1 MTGPQLP
8 PQRVV
13 RAMTTELPTAFWA
26 FHNLYHRP
34 YLEYAHI
41 QLGDERSAGELV
53 HATFM
58 DLALNWPDMMEDANH
73 EAYAWAL
80 LRERIADELRLQG
93 RVPATVETAVFARV
107 NRAALESVRDQLAD
121 MESALGL
128 YAAISRLPERQFD
141 VMVLLYVLGYPTEQ
155 TAHIL
160 GVTPATVR
168 SQARHAKRKLA
179 KDLDLT
185 VDLTADRDDVE

>member
-1 MTGPQLP
+1 MTI
-8 PQRVV
+8 
-13 RAMTTELPTAFWA
+13 ELPTAFWA

-107 NRAALESVRDQLAD
+107 NRPALESVRDQLAE

-185 VDLTADRDDVE
+185 VDPTADRDDVE

>member
-1 MTGPQLP
+1 MTGPQQ
-8 PQRVV
+8 PQRVI
-13 RAMTTELPTAFWA
+13 RTMTTELPTAFWA
-26 FHNLYHRP
+26 FHNLYYRP

-41 QLGDERSAGELV
+41 QLGDQHSAGELV

-80 LRERIADELRLQG
+80 LRERIAEELHLQG
-93 RVPATVETAVFARV
+93 RTPATVETAAFARV

-141 VMVLLYVLGYPTEQ
+141 VMVLLYVLGYPTDR

-179 KDLDLT
+179 RDLDLS
-185 VDLTADRDDVE
+185 VDQTADRDETE

>member
-1 MTGPQLP
+1 
-8 PQRVV
+8 
-13 RAMTTELPTAFWA
+13 MTTELPTAFWG
-26 FHNLYHRP
+26 FHNLYYRP

-41 QLGDERSAGELV
+41 QLGDQRSAGELV
-53 HATFM
+53 HTTFM
-58 DLALNWPDMMEDANH
+58 DLALRWPDMMEDANH

-93 RVPATVETAVFARV
+93 RAPATVETAVFARV

-141 VMVLLYVLGYPTEQ
+141 VMVLRYVLGYTSEH

-160 GVTPATVR
+160 GVTEATVR

-185 VDLTADRDDVE
+185 LDPTADRDDAE